1 MAPMLMGDPESIET
15 SSIPPARRTM
25 APMAAVIH
33 MTTVT
38 RTVMIAAMELRVLPV
53 MPSSLHPF
61 RWMIYAGL
69 SVASLQALTE

>member
-1 MAPMLMGDPESIET
+1 
-15 SSIPPARRTM
+15 M

-61 RWMIYAGL
+61 RWMIYAGRV
-69 SVASLQALTE
+69 VAIA